1 MADGTPL
8 SAPISLLIDR
18 NYTITVG
25 LMVDVEIVD
34 GGEPRGYSLIV
45 RYCTCLPWSVATK

>member
-34 GGEPRGYSLIV
+34 GGEEGTV
-45 RYCTCLPWSVATK
+45 